1 MEFEMRAHI
10 FKLAG
15 VARLGGRIVGF
26 LVSGGA
32 PSGQG
37 SAMTGR
43 GDVRTLRAGYERWK
57 TAYAYKGGDRK
68 LILPLQYSKGR
79 SARFTRAH
87 GQATLDLV
95 DGSLSVVV
103 SGLSDQDGLDV
114 WLIDNRSGRGHN
126 VKPEAGDLRVRVGSL
141 KHEGGTATLQARLG
155 RQVPAGFEIDQAVV
169 ARSRE
174 DPRAAGLLF
183 GSPTLFERLYY
194 SEQRG
199 QLAARG
205 EAPAGP
211 LSAPFGVLI
220 PSPAYAGGTAGVTDM
235 EALIAK
241 GRDIFFNETFN
252 GNGRTCGSCHP
263 EQNNFTLDPEFI
275 ATLPKDDPLFVAEF
289 NEALKNLEKP
299 ELMRQFGLILENVD
313 GFDEDPSQDPKRFV
327 MRGVPHTLALSTS
340 LEPAPFKEAFDNK
353 TTLRVDGTTT
363 PPDQRTGWG
372 GDGAP
377 GNGTLREFA
386 TGAVVQ
392 HFTNSLNRVKGVDFR
407 LPTKDEL
414 DALEAFQLS
423 LGRPADENLSA
434 LNFKSAL
441 VQQGK
446 DLFFGEEKCNFCHRN
461 AGASAEIASSKDPGE
476 PVITGN
482 ANFNTGVEDI
492 PDHPARVV
500 GSLPRDGGFG
510 RELDVI
516 TGGFG
521 NGTFN
526 TPPLV
531 EAADTGPFFHNNGVS
546 TIEAAVEFYGTAAFN
561 DSPAG
566 LRLIELGLGPIEVGA
581 DEARAIGAFLRVIN
595 ALENIRSSIALQ
607 ERAQDAHRLTNARDL
622 LRLSIGEI
630 NDAIEV
636 LRGAGL
642 HRGAVLH
649 LRAARGLAE
658 VAANI
663 RLTFLRNILIR
674 FAIDEE
680 EAARGHMVEG

>member
-1 MEFEMRAHI
+1 MRTHI
-10 FKLAG
+10 PKLAA
-15 VARLGGRIVGF
+15 VALLGGLIAGL

-103 SGLSDQDGLDV
+103 SGLSDQDGFDV
-114 WLIDNRSGRGHN
+114 WLINNRSGRGHN
-126 VKPEAGDLRVRVGSL
+126 VKPEAGDLRVRMGSL
-141 KHEGGTATLQARLG
+141 KHEGSTATLQTRLG
-155 RQVPAGFEIDQAVV
+155 REVSAGFEIDLVVV
-169 ARSRE
+169 ARSGE
-174 DPRAAGLLF
+174 EPRAAGLLF

-199 QLAARG
+199 QIAARG
-205 EAPAGP
+205 EAPAGLLP
-211 LSAPFGVLI
+211 APFGVLI
-220 PSPAYAGGTAGVTDM
+220 PSPAYADGTAGVTDL

-241 GRDIFFNETFN
+241 GRDIFFNETFD

-263 EQNNFTLDPEFI
+263 EQNNFTLDPRFI
-275 ATLPKDDPLFVAEF
+275 SALPPTDPLFVAEF
-289 NEALKNLEKP
+289 NPDLKENFEKP
-299 ELMRQFGLILENVD
+299 ALMRQFGLILENVD
-313 GFDEDPSQDPKRFV
+313 GFEDLANKFV

-340 LEPAPFKEAFDNK
+340 LTPAPAAGPPAADG
-353 TTLRVDGTTT
+353 TTLRVDGTIT
-363 PPDQRTGWG
+363 PPFQRTGWG

-377 GNGTLREFA
+377 GDGTLREFA
-386 TGAVVQ
+386 AGAVRQ
-392 HFTNSLNRVKGVDFR
+392 HFTKTLNRVEGEDFR
-407 LPTKDEL
+407 LPTAEEL
-414 DALEAFQLS
+414 NALEAFQLS
-423 LGRPADENLSA
+423 LGRQADLDLNTLVLKGA
-434 LNFKSAL
+434 LPE
-441 VQQGK
+441 QGRQ
-446 DLFFGEEKCNFCHRN
+446 LFLDEERCNVCHRD
-461 AGASAEIASSKDPGE
+461 AGSSAALPSDP
-476 PVITGN
+476 PITGN

-546 TIEAAVEFYGTAAFN
+546 TIEAAVEFYGTPAFN

-581 DEARAIGAFLRVIN
+581 DEAQAIGAFLRVIN
-595 ALENIRSSIALQ
+595 ALENIRSCIALL
-607 ERAQDAHRLTNARDL
+607 ERAEDVRLLNDARDL
-622 LRLSIGEI
+622 LRLSISEI
-630 NDAIEV
+630 SDAIEV

-649 LRAARGLAE
+649 LRAARGLVE
-658 VAANI
+658 VAANTPL
-663 RLTFLRNILIR
+663 RFLRNILIR
-674 FAIDEE
+674 LAIDEDR
-680 EAARGHMVEG
+680 AARGQMVKG

>member
-103 SGLSDQDGLDV
+103 SGLSDQDGFDV
-114 WLIDNRSGRGHN
+114 WLINNRSGRGHN

-169 ARSRE
+169 ARSGE

-377 GNGTLREFA
+377 EGGTLREFA
-386 TGAVVQ
+386 TGAVIQ

-446 DLFFGEEKCNFCHRN
+446 DLFFGEERCNLCHVN
-461 AGASAEIASSKDPGE
+461 AGASASVPSASDPSDPSASE
-476 PVITGN
+476 CTDPITGN
-482 ANFNTGVEDI
+482 ANFNTGVEDR
-492 PDHPARVV
+492 PGHPA
-500 GSLPRDGGFG
+500 GPLPRDGGFG
-510 RELDVI
+510 RTDSDGK
-516 TGGFG
+516 GGFG

-531 EAADTGPFFHNNGVS
+531 EAADTGPFFHNNAVS
-546 TIEAAVEFYGTAAFN
+546 TIEDAVAFYGTPAFN
-561 DSPAG
+561 ESLAG
-566 LRLIELGLGPIEVGA
+566 KRLICLGLGPIK
-581 DEARAIGAFLRVIN
+581 DEEGEPERIGAFLRVIN
-595 ALENIRSSIALQ
+595 AHENIRSSIALLA
-607 ERAQDAHRLTNARDL
+607 RAEDVHHLSNARDL
-622 LRLSIGEI
+622 LRLSISEI
-630 NDAIEV
+630 SDAIEV

-642 HRGAVLH
+642 HRGAVL
-649 LRAARGLAE
+649 L
-658 VAANI
+658 
-663 RLTFLRNILIR
+663 
-674 FAIDEE
+674 
-680 EAARGHMVEG
+680 